1 MLGVMKRYTERERE
15 RLVVESESW
24 NGSVADF
31 CRQRGVSAVSLAL
44 WRRRYGARGAGSK
57 DEAGRGTWI
66 PVEVH
71 GVGPGVSEV
80 PRYVL
85 VSPAGVRMEVAERF
99 KIEEVRALWKVVSGQ
114 GGSEA

>member
-1 MLGVMKRYTERERE
+1 MLGGIKRYTERERE

-31 CRQRGVSAVSLAL
+31 CCQRWVGAVSLAL
-44 WRRRYGARGAGSK
+44 WRRRYGARSADSK
-57 DEAGRGTWI
+57 DEAGRGPWI

-80 PRYVL
+80 PRHWL
-85 VSPAGVRMEVAERF
+85 VSPD
-99 KIEEVRALWKVVSGQ
+99 
-114 GGSEA
+114 GSRGAV

>member
-1 MLGVMKRYTERERE
+1 MLGVMKGYAERERE

-31 CRQRGVSAVSLAL
+31 CRQHGVSAVSLSL

-57 DEAGRGTWI
+57 DEAGRGTSI

-71 GVGPGVSEV
+71 GVGLIAGEVS
-80 PRYVL
+80 RYVL
-85 VSPAGVRMEVAERF
+85 VSPAGVRMEVAQRF
-99 KIEEVRALWKVVSGQ
+99 KRKL
-114 GGSEA
+114 EA

>member
-31 CRQRGVSAVSLAL
+31 CRQRGVSAVSLSL
-44 WRRRYGARGAGSK
+44 WRWRYGARGAGSK
-57 DEAGRGTWI
+57 DEAGRGAWI
-66 PVEVH
+66 LVEVH

-85 VSPAGVRMEVAERF
+85 VSPAGVRMEVSERF
-99 KIEEVRALWKVVSGQ
+99 KIEEVRAIWKVITRLPT
-114 GGSEA
+114 

>member
-1 MLGVMKRYTERERE
+1 MKRYTERERE

-31 CRQRGVSAVSLAL
+31 CRQRGVSEGSLAP
-44 WRRRYGARGAGSK
+44 WRRRCGERGRGSK

-66 PVEVH
+66 PVEVEAF
-71 GVGPGVSEV
+71 GPDVVEG

-85 VSPAGVRMEVAERF
+85 VSPAGARMEVGA
-99 KIEEVRALWKVVSGQ
+99 V
-114 GGSEA
+114 

>member
-31 CRQRGVSAVSLAL
+31 CRQRGVSAVSLSL

-66 PVEVH
+66 PVEVDA
-71 GVGPGVSEV
+71 VGPIVGEV

-114 GGSEA
+114 GGNEA